1 MWTTIINS
9 VLKLIE
15 YFAGWMYN
23 KSKDT
28 SLINNEN
35 AKKLQERIDENRSI
49 IDNAANGDKDAL
61 EELRKRCAKRG

>member
-1 MWTTIINS
+1 MWTTIITS

-15 YFAGWMYN
+15 YFTGWMYN

-35 AKKLQERIDENRSI
+35 AKKFQKRVDENRELI
-49 IDNAANGDKDAL
+49 EDATNGDKNAL
-61 EELRKRCAKRG
+61 EELRKRCSD